1 MFAARSPATT
11 LVYAAYG
18 FVALVAGIIVLAL
31 SMPGFGVVFSP
42 SGSAIEMRVAGR
54 PAVSL
59 SPRAPITLSVGADRL
74 TEPADELVADFVPN
88 GARAQISQWYADRSR
103 LVRMGASRHM
113 TLDAPEA
120 GLTGIVLPPRRRSL
134 SALSSDVWLL
144 LLQGAVIGLLGV
156 GIVAL
161 RPADR
166 ASQIFAVSCGGV
178 VLSAFSGAVF
188 DARELTANGDL
199 LRFAQGVNFIGANL
213 CAAGLLALFL
223 AQPKPLLGRAAPF
236 VLMTLAVASG
246 VVSALGLAPLSLF
259 YGGLALVLPAYP
271 VVLLAQWLAS
281 RGDPVARSVI
291 RWVGVTVFSGS
302 AILTIAMTAPQ
313 FLGTAPVA
321 GDGWSIVPVFIVY
334 GGIAFGVARFRLF
347 DLDAWA
353 IRLSAGAIGAL
364 ALLASDAVLILILGV
379 GTPEAFAI
387 SVLFVGF
394 LYFPVRHYVW
404 RRLGPRPALSDSAL
418 FQAAADVA
426 FTRNPTERQSRW
438 RALLGQLFKPLDVGP
453 GPSVESPFLI
463 EGGLAM
469 ALPAAADDSA
479 LVLRYRDQGRKLFD
493 ASQVRL
499 ATELILLMR
508 RAEQTRDDYAR
519 GALEERQRI
528 ARDLHDD
535 VSARL
540 LTSLHR
546 EDIGQIRS
554 DLRKVMSDIRTMV
567 SALSGDRVGVDQALA
582 DLRFETAERLEGAKV
597 SLDWPTATER
607 FDDRI
612 LTYESYKNLMSSHRE
627 VVSNVLRH
635 ADATRVTVRVETA
648 EAVLRLTVSDNGR
661 GMSAMA
667 SSSGNGLRNI
677 HTRLGLIKGGCEIT
691 SGPAGTCVAMAIPVA
706 DLD

>member
-1 MFAARSPATT
+1 MT
-11 LVYAAYG
+11 LIYAAYG
-18 FVALVAGIIVLAL
+18 FVALMGGIIVLAL
-31 SMPGFGVVFSP
+31 SMPSFGVVFSP
-42 SGSAIEMRVAGR
+42 AGSAIEMRVAGR

-59 SPRAPITLSVGADRL
+59 SPRALITLRAGADHL
-74 TEPADELVADFVPN
+74 TAPAEELVADFVPT

-103 LVRMGASRHM
+103 LVRMGATRRL

-120 GLTGIVLPPRRRSL
+120 GLAGIVLAPGRRSL
-134 SALSSDVWLL
+134 KALSSDVWLL
-144 LLQGAVIGLLGV
+144 LLQGVVIGLLGV
-156 GIVAL
+156 GVVAL

-178 VLSAFSGAVF
+178 VLSTFSGAVF
-188 DARELTANGDL
+188 DARELTADGDL
-199 LRFAQGVNFIGANL
+199 LRFSQGLNFIGANL

-223 AQPKPLLGRAAPF
+223 AQPKPLLGATAPF
-236 VLMTLAVASG
+236 VLLALAVASG

-271 VVLLAQWLAS
+271 VVLFAQWLVS

-313 FLGTAPVA
+313 FLGTASVA
-321 GDGWSIVPVFIVY
+321 GDGLSIVPVFIVY
-334 GGIAFGVARFRLF
+334 GGVAFGVARFRLF
-347 DLDAWA
+347 DLDVWA
-353 IRLSAGAIGAL
+353 IRLSAGALGAL
-364 ALLASDAVLILILGV
+364 ALLASDAVLILVLGV
-379 GTPEAFAI
+379 ATPEAFAL

-404 RRLGPRPALSDSAL
+404 RWLGPKPAMSDSEL

-426 FTRNPTERQSRW
+426 FTRNPAERQRRW
-438 RALLGQLFKPLDVGP
+438 RALLSRLFKPLDLSP
-453 GPSVESPFLI
+453 GEPVRSPGLI

-469 ALPAAADDSA
+469 ALPAAADDSP

-493 ASQVRL
+493 TSQIRL
-499 ATELILLMR
+499 AAELIQLMR
-508 RAEQTRDDYAR
+508 RAEQTRDDYSR

-546 EDIGQIRS
+546 EDVGQIRS

-582 DLRFETAERLEGAKV
+582 DLRFETAERLEGAKL
-597 SLDWPTATER
+597 SLDWPAATER
-607 FDDRI
+607 FDGRI

-635 ADATRVTVRVETA
+635 ANATCLTVRVETA
-648 EAVLRLTVSDNGR
+648 DTVLRLTVSDNGR
-661 GMSAMA
+661 GMSAA
-667 SSSGNGLRNI
+667 ESSSGNGLRNI
-677 HTRLGLIKGGCEIT
+677 HTRLGLINGGCEIT
-691 SGPAGTCVAMAIPVA
+691 TGPTGTCVAMAIPVTG
-706 DLD
+706 LD